1 MNKVHKKIHVNLIIG
16 NDKLFHGNYGGGSGI
31 IGCVTSASGKS
42 SSPAPSESGESAE
55 NPDLFAVALEAPPR
69 LDMSQVIKLY
79 FVNPEARPTWKNN

>member
-1 MNKVHKKIHVNLIIG
+1 MNKVHKKIHINLIIG

-55 NPDLFAVALEAPPR
+55 NPDLFAVA
-69 LDMSQVIKLY
+69 QVIKLY
-79 FVNPEARPTWKNN
+79 FVNPEARPTRKNN